1 MLPPF
6 GWTLASSCVK
16 SRKEGD
22 KRVEIE
28 NITVTVISNLISQ
41 CPPVP
46 TTYCVPSCAEGK

>member
-1 MLPPF
+1 MNISMVSMLPPF

-28 NITVTVISNLISQ
+28 NITVTVISN
-41 CPPVP
+41 
-46 TTYCVPSCAEGK
+46 